1 MCCMGCLAAGG
12 LEGGGGEGDGGVVGR
27 PQRYGPR
34 MLPFGPGGG
43 GVTVRAGGPCELG
56 WLGGGGGGNHGVKF

>member
-43 GVTVRAGGPCELG
+43 GVAGACG
-56 WLGGGGGGNHGVKF
+56 WPL